1 MGDIIVDTYHYE
13 ASNLPLDAF
22 GVLFQFFRE
31 QKLCD
36 VVIQAGERKLKCHR
50 VVLSSCSPYFRGM
63 FTNEM
68 MECSQDTVVIQGL
81 SEDAVIQLINFI
93 YTRKITINIDNIE
106 ALLTAA
112 AVFQLDSVVH
122 ACCEF
127 MKRHL
132 HPSNCL
138 EMRAYAELHGCFDF
152 IAAADTYARGCFLT
166 LVNTEALLK
175 TSFKHFRSIISGDD
189 LFVKREEQVFEALMA
204 WVRYD
209 LKTREKNLGELFSHV
224 RLPLIGVENLIQRV
238 EKDATIRANLTCRD
252 LIDEAKNMMLCP
264 SLMKV
269 NIRTQP
275 RKSASGTLFSIGG
288 RGKSGNPL
296 QSIECYDWFRN
307 CWFRGADVST
317 PRRHVAVASVAGKVY
332 AIGGHDGSYH
342 LNSVECYDPEI
353 NQWNTVSPMDISRR
367 GMSAGILEGQI
378 YVAGGLD
385 ETTCFDTVER
395 YDPESDV
402 WNTVAPMQLP
412 RGGVGVAGLGG
423 YLYAVGGNDGRASLQ
438 SVERYNPHTD
448 KWIEVA
454 SMNRKRAGVGVA
466 VAGEYLFAIGGFDDS
481 SPLDSVERYDPRT
494 NEWTYVANMTTCRGG
509 VGTGAMGGHLWAVG
523 GHNGEQYLNSAEL
536 YNPLTDTWK
545 EVSHM
550 REFRAG
556 CGVVGSPSEVE
567 DLRSAFSDQS
577 TQSTK
582 EEI

>member
-13 ASNLPLDAF
+13 ANSLPSEAF
-22 GVLFQFFRE
+22 TVLFQFFRE

-68 MECSQDTVVIQGL
+68 MECTQDTVVIQGL

-138 EMRAYAELHGCFDF
+138 EMRAYAELHGCLDF
-152 IAAADTYARGCFLT
+152 IKAADTYARSCFLT
-166 LVNTEALLK
+166 LMNTEALLK
-175 TSFKHFRSIISGDD
+175 TSFRHFLSIVSGDD
-189 LFVKREEQVFEALMA
+189 LFVKREEQVFEAIMA

-209 LKTREKNLGELFSHV
+209 LQSREKNLAELFSQV
-224 RLPLIGVENLIQRV
+224 RLPLIKIDYIIQGVARDPIVRTNL
-238 EKDATIRANLTCRD
+238 ACRD
-252 LIDEAKNMMLCP
+252 LIDEAKDVKLCS
-264 SLMKV
+264 SLVKA

-275 RKSASGTLFSIGG
+275 RKSTSGTLFSIGG

-296 QSIECYDWFRN
+296 QSIECYDWFHN
-307 CWFRGADVST
+307 CWFQGAEVST
-317 PRRHVAVASVAGKVY
+317 PRRHVAVASVEGKVY
-332 AIGGHDGSYH
+332 AIGGHDGGYH
-342 LNSVECYDPEI
+342 LNTVECFDPDK
-353 NQWNTVSPMDISRR
+353 NQWNEVSPMDISRR
-367 GMSAGILEGQI
+367 GMSAGVLAGQI

-395 YDPESDV
+395 YDPESDT
-402 WNTVAPMQLP
+402 WSTVASMLFP

-423 YLYAVGGNDGRASLQ
+423 YLYAVGGNDGTASLQ
-438 SVERYNPHTD
+438 SVERYNPHTN
-448 KWIEVA
+448 KWSAVA
-454 SMNRKRAGVGVA
+454 PMNRKRAGVGVA

-481 SPLDSVERYDPRT
+481 SPLDSVERYDPHT
-494 NEWTYVANMTTCRGG
+494 NQWTYVANMTTCRGG
-509 VGTGAMGGHLWAVG
+509 VGTGAMGGRLWAVG
-523 GHNGEQYLNSAEL
+523 GHNGEHYLNSAETYDL
-536 YNPLTDTWK
+536 LTDTWE
-545 EVSHM
+545 EVAHM
-550 REFRAG
+550 HEFRAG
-556 CGVVGSPSEVE
+556 CGVVGSPCDVE
-567 DLRSAFSDQS
+567 DLRNALDSSNQS
-577 TQSTK
+577 IK